1 MDSMTGFAHREGKT
15 PQFAFT
21 VQIRSLNSK
30 YQEIYVNLPKQLSGE
45 EQDLT
50 VLLRDAFTRGKVELS
65 VDIYDWTTAREVS
78 VNEDALERYYRSLVS
93 FRKKLKTDAPFSLD
107 TLLSLDGVVQK
118 ERNGISEA
126 SLAAVK
132 KGVDAAIK
140 AAGVMRKNEGKALE
154 KDLLSSVAS
163 IEKGLSE
170 IKKLSAFSSKER
182 FDIIKDRISKLMQG
196 TPDDARL
203 YTEVALYADR
213 IDINEEISRLTDH
226 IRKFRETV
234 KETGQIGKKLDFIAQ
249 EMFREANTIGSKSVN
264 TVMSH
269 HTVEIKNYI
278 EKIREQCR
286 NVV

>member
-30 YQEIYVNLPKQLSGE
+30 YQEIFVNLPKQLSGE
-45 EQDLT
+45 EQEISE
-50 VLLRDAFTRGKVELS
+50 LLRTAFTRGKIEIN
-65 VDIYDWTTAREVS
+65 VDIYDWTASREVS
-78 VNEDALERYYRSLVS
+78 VNEDALERYYLSITA
-93 FRKKLKTDAPFSLD
+93 FKKKLKSDVPFSLD
-107 TLLSLDGVVQK
+107 TLLTLDGVVQK
-118 ERNGISEA
+118 GRSGLSEA

-132 KGVDAAIK
+132 KGIDAAVK
-140 AAGVMRKNEGKALE
+140 ATNLMRKNEGKALE
-154 KDLLSSVAS
+154 KDLLGSVSA

-182 FDIIKDRISKLMQG
+182 FDMIKERIAKLMQSA
-196 TPDDARL
+196 PDDARL
-203 YTEVALYADR
+203 YTEVALYADK

-234 KETGQIGKKLDFIAQ
+234 KENGQIGKKLDFIAQ